1 MKKALAF
8 LVLLGVLE
16 GCAPT
21 LQTTKVS
28 SHERKA
34 EEMRQV
40 AMAAELKTQREGRL
54 RAVLRRISDGGSEI
68 CRNLSNG
75 KKIGCNYP
83 IKLLDGDDVNAFA
96 DGSAVYINSGLL
108 RFVESDDELALVIG
122 HELAHNL
129 LGHREKKTA
138 NALLGAVID
147 VAILASTGVDS
158 QGTFANAGAGTFSQ
172 GFEAEADYA
181 GIYLARA
188 GGFDITQAANFW
200 RRMGMEH
207 ESGLIKK
214 FNSTHPSTP
223 ERYIA
228 LDKASVEISNKLA
241 IEAPLFPNRKSG
253 EVPPSMYSANTRPT
267 AFQSSPGTHDTSSGL
282 VERGQ

>member
-1 MKKALAF
+1 MTKTLAF
-8 LVLLGVLE
+8 LVLLGLLE

-28 SHERKA
+28 NHERKV

-40 AMAAELKTQREGRL
+40 AMAAELKMQRESRL
-54 RAVLRRISDGGSEI
+54 RAVLRRISDGGREI

-75 KKIGCNYP
+75 KKSGCNYP
-83 IKLLDGDDVNAFA
+83 IKLLDGDALNAFA
-96 DGSAVYINSGLL
+96 DGSAVYINSGML
-108 RFVESDDELALVIG
+108 RFVDSDDELALVIG

-147 VAILASTGVDS
+147 VAILASTGIDS
-158 QGTFANAGAGTFSQ
+158 QGVFANAGASAFSQ
-172 GFEAEADYA
+172 EFEAEADYA
-181 GIYLARA
+181 GLYLARA

-200 RRMGMEH
+200 RRMGIEN
-207 ESGLIKK
+207 ESRLIKK

-228 LDKASVEISNKLA
+228 LEKASIEINNKLA
-241 IEAPLFPNRKSG
+241 SGIPILPNRKG
-253 EVPPSMYSANTRPT
+253 EELTSPPYSAETQPA
-267 AFQSSPGTHDTSSGL
+267 AFQSNPGTHDTSSGL
-282 VERGQ
+282 FERGQ